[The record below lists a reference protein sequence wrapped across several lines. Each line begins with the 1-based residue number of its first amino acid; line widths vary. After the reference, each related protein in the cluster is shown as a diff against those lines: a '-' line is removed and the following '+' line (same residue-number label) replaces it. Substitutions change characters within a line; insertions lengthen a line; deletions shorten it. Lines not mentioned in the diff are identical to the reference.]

1 LAGYARN
8 LNVRLLQKRPGDP
21 SHKGCFAVHDAA
33 TAKQRGG
40 KLTDGSQN
48 SEVVIERLKVFETN
62 RKAKSGCLLFES
74 GKVRSVM
81 TEARALERF

>member
-8 LNVRLLQKRPGDP
+8 LNVRLLQECPDDP

-33 TAKQRGG
+33 TAKQRIG
-40 KLTDGSQN
+40 KLTDASQN
-48 SEVVIERLKVFETN
+48 SEVGTEPLKVFETN
-62 RKAKSGCLLFES
+62 RRAKSGFLLFES
-74 GKVRSVM
+74 GTVRSVT